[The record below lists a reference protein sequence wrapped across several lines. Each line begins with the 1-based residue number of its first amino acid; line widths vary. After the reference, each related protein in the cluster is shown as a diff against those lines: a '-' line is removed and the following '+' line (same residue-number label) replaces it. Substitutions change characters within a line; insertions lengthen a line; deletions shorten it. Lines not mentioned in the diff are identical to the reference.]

1 MSAPWA
7 ARRRVRLLFD
17 ASPQPSRPRLT
28 RPRWVS
34 DLLRVRDAERKAE
47 PGRARAATARLP
59 LVAELLAACLAAGA
73 APHRAAEAVGRS
85 VGGPLGDGLVRAAVE
100 LRLGDEPQAVWA
112 RFAARPGCEVLA
124 RCMERA
130 GTGGVPAIRDISRV
144 ARESRAR
151 RARSAAEAARRA
163 AVLITGPLGLCFLPA
178 FLATGVAP
186 VVVGLA
192 RSLL

>member
-1 MSAPWA
+1 MSAAWA
-7 ARRRVRLLFD
+7 ARRRAQLLFD
-17 ASPQPSRPRLT
+17 TDPKQPRPRR
-28 RPRWVS
+28 RPPTWLSLPHRI
-34 DLLRVRDAERKAE
+34 RDTERKATLS
-47 PGRARAATARLP
+47 RARAATARLP

-73 APHRAAEAVGRS
+73 GPGRGAEAVGRS

-100 LRLGDEPQAVWA
+100 LRLGDEPEAVWA

-130 GTGGVPAIRDISRV
+130 GAGGVPAIRDISRI

-178 FLATGVAP
+178 FLAIGVAP